1 MKGAYYMSANK
12 KTSNIY
18 TICAMALL
26 IAMMV
31 LLKKVGAIETPYFK
45 FSFSSL
51 PIVLAAMMFGPGEG
65 AVVAVVGEFI
75 AQITGPY
82 GLMPTTFIY
91 IWPPAV
97 RALVV
102 GGVAVFLRRQRGC
115 RLDEQPV
122 ICYVTC
128 IIAAVLTTTANTAAI
143 WVESVFYDLSFTPS
157 LFFVPARYTT
167 GVLTA
172 VLIATVCIP
181 VMRGLRRSGLLKYAE

>member
-1 MKGAYYMSANK
+1 MSANK

>member
-1 MKGAYYMSANK
+1 MSASK
-12 KTSNIY
+12 KRLNIY

-51 PIVLAAMMFGPGEG
+51 PVVLAAMMFGPAEG
-65 AVVAVVGEFI
+65 AVVAVAGEFI

-122 ICYVTC
+122 LCYGTC
-128 IIAAVLTTTANTAAI
+128 VVAAVLTTTANTFAI

-172 VLIATVCIP
+172 ALIATVCIP
-181 VMRGLRRSGLLKYAE
+181 VMRGLRRSGVLKYAE